1 MGRDSC
7 EEGEAMR
14 NRHQKNS
21 PRWLI
26 RACCMVGLVFLAGP
40 AWSTFPERPITV
52 VVGSEPGGPIDLAAR
67 ALAASSEKYLG
78 KPIVVENKGGGGGT
92 VAAAIVATA
101 KPDGYTLCATP
112 NITFGNT
119 PLVQKVP
126 FKPLKSFTPIVGY
139 AIGEHTALLVKS
151 DASWKT
157 AKEFFAYAKSNPGK
171 VKYSSA
177 GIGMSVHVV
186 MEIVARKE
194 GIQWVHVPYKGAAP
208 ALTALLGGHV
218 DACSAA
224 TNFVP
229 HAKAGLVRVL
239 ATHGRARSPYFPDV
253 PTFRDLGYDAISET
267 IHSVAGPASLPGD
280 VVQKLESSFLK
291 GMDAPEF
298 KNTIERIYLS
308 SRPMTAKEY
317 DQHLKD
323 FWFKYEK
330 IFKEMGLITEPATQ
344 PY

>member
-1 MGRDSC
+1 
-7 EEGEAMR
+7 MR
-14 NRHQKNS
+14 NRYEENS

-26 RACCMVGLVFLAGP
+26 CAYCVVGLFLFAST
-40 AWSTFPERPITV
+40 AWSAFPERPITL

-112 NITFGNT
+112 NISFGNT
-119 PLVQKVP
+119 PLMQKVT

-139 AIGEHTALLVKS
+139 AIGEHTALVVKS
-151 DASWKT
+151 DAPWKT
-157 AKEFFAYAKSNPGK
+157 AREFFDYAKKNPGK

-177 GIGMSVHVV
+177 GMGMSVHIV
-186 MEIVARKE
+186 METVARKE

-218 DACSAA
+218 DACSSA

-229 HAKAGLVRVL
+229 QAKAGLVRVL
-239 ATHGRARSPYFPDV
+239 ATHGKARSPYFPDV
-253 PTFRDLGYDAISET
+253 PTFRELGYDAISET
-267 IHSVAGPASLPGD
+267 IHSVVGPASLPAD
-280 VVQKLESSFLK
+280 IVQKLESSFLK
-291 GMDAPEF
+291 GLEAPEF
-298 KNTIERIYLS
+298 KDTVERIYLS
-308 SRPMTAKEY
+308 PMRLTSKEY
-317 DQHLKD
+317 EQHLKD

>member
-1 MGRDSC
+1 
-7 EEGEAMR
+7 MR
-14 NRHQKNS
+14 INQHQ
-21 PRWLI
+21 RWGLPWVLGT
-26 RACCMVGLVFLAGP
+26 CCVMALFMVAGT
-40 AWSTFPERPITV
+40 AWSAFPERPITI

-67 ALAASSEKYLG
+67 ALAASSERYLG
-78 KPIVVENKGGGGGT
+78 KPFVVENKGGGGGT

-101 KPDGYTLCATP
+101 RPDGYTLCATP

-119 PLVQKVP
+119 PLMQKVT

-139 AIGEHTALLVKS
+139 AIGEHTALVVKS
-151 DASWKT
+151 DAPWKT
-157 AKEFFAYAKSNPGK
+157 AKEFFEYAKKNPGK

-177 GIGMSVHVV
+177 GIGMSVHIV
-186 MEIVARKE
+186 METVARKD

-229 HAKAGLVRVL
+229 QAKAGLVRPL
-239 ATHGRARSPYFPDV
+239 ATHGRARSPAFPDV
-253 PTFRDLGYDAISET
+253 PTFRELGYDAISET
-267 IHSVAGPASLPGD
+267 IHMVVGPAPLPEAI
-280 VVQKLESSFLK
+280 VQMLETAFLK
-291 GMDAPEF
+291 GTEAPEF
-298 KNTIERIYLS
+298 KDTVDRIFLS
-308 SRPMTAKEY
+308 PMRMTSKEC
-317 DQHLKD
+317 DQHLKE

-330 IFKEMGLITEPATQ
+330 IFKEVGLITEPATQ

>member
-1 MGRDSC
+1 MKNRQRKQGR
-7 EEGEAMR
+7 
-14 NRHQKNS
+14 Q
-21 PRWLI
+21 WLI
-26 RACCMVGLVFLAGP
+26 RACCVVALFLVAGT
-40 AWSTFPERPITV
+40 AWSAFPERPVTL

-67 ALAASSEKYLG
+67 SLAASSEKYLG
-78 KPIVVENKGGGGGT
+78 KQIVVENKGGGGGT

-119 PLVQKVP
+119 PLVQKVT

-139 AIGEHTALLVKS
+139 AIGEHTALVVKT
-151 DASWKT
+151 DAPWKT
-157 AKEFFAYAKSNPGK
+157 AKEFFEYAKKNPGK

-177 GIGMSVHVV
+177 GVGMSVHIV
-186 MEIVARKE
+186 METVARKD

-208 ALTALLGGHV
+208 ALTALMGGHV
-218 DACSAA
+218 DACSSA

-229 HAKAGLVRVL
+229 QARAGLVRVL
-239 ATHGRARSPYFPDV
+239 ATHGRARSPSFPDV
-253 PTFRDLGYDAISET
+253 PTFRELGYDAISET
-267 IHSVAGPASLPGD
+267 IHLVVGPAPLPAD
-280 VVQKLESSFLK
+280 VVQKLESAFLK
-291 GMDAPEF
+291 GMEAPEF
-298 KNTIERIYLS
+298 KETIERIYLS
-308 SRPMTAKEY
+308 PMRMTDKECE
-317 DQHLKD
+317 QHLKE